1 MDHAQDRPQDHPQ
14 NRPQTRLQHGADEL
28 QVALDQ
34 RLASVFNESAVD
46 DAEVPDFSAGVLDQL
61 KADRQ
66 VALSP
71 SLDAPDHGFDEA
83 FISAYIDG
91 EVDDWQQVQTFEQH
105 LHRWPEQQ
113 QRLAAMQALRDLVKG
128 HLLRAEEAVDLDV
141 SQAVMTTLQAT
152 PTLQEQVRGK
162 VVLLRWPVWAT
173 AAATAAAVLAF
184 VAVGPSH
191 WLGGG
196 LDLESRQLKDE
207 VAYVISNYDT
217 PEAYLFA
224 DDTELVARTT
234 LQDESAESV
243 ASVVALD
250 NMVDV
255 MALPDQ

>member
-1 MDHAQDRPQDHPQ
+1 MNRVRDGAEHAAP
-14 NRPQTRLQHGADEL
+14 
-28 QVALDQ
+28 V
-34 RLASVFNESAVD
+34 V
-46 DAEVPDFSAGVLDQL
+46 
-61 KADRQ
+61 
-66 VALSP
+66 
-71 SLDAPDHGFDEA
+71 SLDEA
-83 FISAYIDG
+83 
-91 EVDDWQQVQTFEQH
+91 
-105 LHRWPEQQ
+105 
-113 QRLAAMQALRDLVKG
+113 ALV
-128 HLLRAEEAVDLDV
+128 AF
-141 SQAVMTTLQAT
+141 
-152 PTLQEQVRGK
+152 
-162 VVLLRWPVWAT
+162 W

-184 VAVGPSH
+184 VAVGPGH

>member
-1 MDHAQDRPQDHPQ
+1 MAMPTFTMRQ
-14 NRPQTRLQHGADEL
+14 LLE
-28 QVALDQ
+28 
-34 RLASVFNESAVD
+34 
-46 DAEVPDFSAGVLDQL
+46 AGVHFGHHTRRWNPKMRPYIFGTRNGVHILDLEQS
-61 KADRQ
+61 
-66 VALSP
+66 SP
-71 SLDAPDHGFDEA
+71 M
-83 FISAYIDG
+83 
-91 EVDDWQQVQTFEQH
+91 
-105 LHRWPEQQ
+105 LHR
-113 QRLAAMQALRDLVKG
+113 AMQAVRDLVKG
-128 HLLRAEEAVDLDV
+128 HLLRAEEAVDIDL
-141 SQAVMTTLQAT
+141 SQAVMT
-152 PTLQEQVRGK
+152 TLQEQVRGK
-162 VVLLRWPVWAT
+162 VVPLRWPVWAT

-184 VAVGPSH
+184 VAVGPGH

>member
-1 MDHAQDRPQDHPQ
+1 MDHAQDHPQDRPQ
-14 NRPQTRLQHGADEL
+14 NRPQDFPQHRLQQGADEW

-46 DAEVPDFSAGVLDQL
+46 DTEVPDFSAGVLDQL

-66 VALSP
+66 AALP
-71 SLDAPDHGFDEA
+71 PLLDTPDHGFDEA
-83 FISAYIDG
+83 FISAYLDG
-91 EVDDWQQVQTFEQH
+91 EVDDPQQVQAFEQH

-113 QRLAAMQALRDLVKG
+113 QQLAAMQAVRDLVKG
-128 HLLRAEEAVDLDV
+128 HLLRAEEAVDIDL
-141 SQAVMTTLQAT
+141 SQAVMT
-152 PTLQEQVRGK
+152 TLQEQVRGK
-162 VVLLRWPVWAT
+162 VVPLRWPVWAT

-184 VAVGPSH
+184 VAVGPGH